1 MVKNAKFLPVLLN
14 KCLKQ
19 NLNSFDYSVLSPLID
34 EYDQQIH
41 QLEEERDILKVLPL
55 KNISVQ
61 VCLKVE
67 WVFILYLLDVVLV
80 LNIVSAIFSKP
91 FEVKHILYV

>member
-41 QLEEERDILKVLPL
+41 QLEEERDILKVHVLPL

-91 FEVKHILYV
+91 FE

>member
-1 MVKNAKFLPVLLN
+1 M
-14 KCLKQ
+14 LKQ